1 MKRFLSTLIIMLMF
15 SGSAFG
21 VSANELKLM
30 SVFVS
35 NFTEIG
41 MNDIDI
47 EDISD
52 SELARFGIW
61 HNLKNNFKSRI
72 KPCTNKNCPYGSYII
87 DKKFVA
93 ESVLKYFDLEIE
105 HQSAPDNYGHY
116 DGKKYYHF
124 EGAEGEAV
132 QARVTGVETEGNIV
146 IMRGKTY
153 NPDNAKIEGKSFVAV
168 AKPYKYNGKNTWSIL
183 SLHVDK

>member
-1 MKRFLSTLIIMLMF
+1 MKKILSALIFLFIFVFASHAA
-15 SGSAFG
+15 SNS
-21 VSANELKLM
+21 ELKQM

-41 MNDIDI
+41 MNNFDID
-47 EDISD
+47 ELSD

-61 HNLKNNFKSRI
+61 HNWQNNFKTRI
-72 KPCTNKNCPYGSYII
+72 KRCPNKNCPYGSFVI

-93 ESVLKYFDLEIE
+93 ESVEKFFNLEIE
-105 HQSAPDNYGHY
+105 HESAPDNYGHY

-124 EGAEGEAV
+124 EGATGEAV
-132 QARVTGVETEGNIV
+132 QARVFEAEKSDGLV

-153 NPDNAKIEGKSFVAV
+153 YPDNEEIEGKNFTAI
-168 AKPYKYNGKNTWSIL
+168 AEPYKYNGKNTWAII
-183 SLHVDK
+183 SLEVED